1 MMSRTAGFPDEDV
14 ARLAGEFKR
23 VWHAIVRGHDP
34 QAGCCHDRL
43 APQQLWV
50 LASLAK
56 GPLRMS
62 DLASRAQT
70 SQASL
75 TGIVDRLEE
84 RGLVG
89 RVRSAEDRRV
99 VEVAMTDTGRQEMH
113 RAHEAMLARFT
124 ELLAPLNAA
133 ERAEL
138 LRLISLVA
146 TPEGD
151 TENTCT

>member
-1 MMSRTAGFPDEDV
+1 MMSHSAGFPDEDLT
-14 ARLAGEFKR
+14 RLAGEFKR
-23 VWHAIVRGHDP
+23 VWHAIVRGPDP
-34 QAGCCHDRL
+34 HGGCQDRL

-50 LASLAK
+50 LASLSK

-62 DLASRAQT
+62 DLATRAQT

-84 RGLVG
+84 RGLVD
-89 RVRSAEDRRV
+89 RVRSAQDRRV
-99 VEVAMTDTGRQEMH
+99 VEVAMSDKGREEMH

-124 ELLAPLNAA
+124 ELLAPLSAA

>member
-1 MMSRTAGFPDEDV
+1 MMSCSAGFPDEDMV
-14 ARLAGEFKR
+14 KLAGEFKR
-23 VWHAIVRGHDP
+23 VWHAIVRGPDP
-34 QAGCCHDRL
+34 HGGSHDRL

-50 LASLAK
+50 LASLSK

-99 VEVAMTDTGRQEMH
+99 VEVAMSDTGREEMH
-113 RAHEAMLARFT
+113 RAHEAMLTRFT
-124 ELLAPLNAA
+124 ELLAPLSAA